1 MFTRLCLWV
10 FHFKM
15 RLITDELRD
24 TTNDI
29 EDAEIAAD
37 YDLAADLRRQR
48 YALHCEQNR
57 TRQRIKSLSSQPR
70 P

>member
-1 MFTRLCLWV
+1 MFTRLFLWV
-10 FHFKM
+10 LHIKM

-29 EDAEIAAD
+29 EDAEIAAA

-48 YALHCEQNR
+48 YALHCEQLR
-57 TRQRIKSLSSQPR
+57 TRQRIKSLSQEGR
-70 P
+70 A